1 MPGTVA
7 SNSINRTTTVLLGF
21 NFPFKH
27 SAMKIDLSIEKLR
40 HYYSTFTA
48 TYSQCTSSLFSKQHT
63 HTHTHLSLSLSLSIV
78 SVLYVYLYQY
88 RMIDGE
94 IPLKRTG
101 HACPWRS
108 STTLDRGCNI
118 WMLYVMLYV
127 KMRSADC
134 HLRYWQMKMATD
146 WNHCRHVLHNDPL
159 GLSRGC

>member
-1 MPGTVA
+1 M
-7 SNSINRTTTVLLGF
+7 LLF
-21 NFPFKH
+21 N
-27 SAMKIDLSIEKLR
+27 
-40 HYYSTFTA
+40 FTA
-48 TYSQCTSSLFSKQHT
+48 TYSQCTSSLLVNNHT
-63 HTHTHLSLSLSLSIV
+63 HTPHTTHTHASLSRLSSSLSLSLFILSPL
-78 SVLYVYLYQY
+78 SPLSLSLYCECTVCILYQY

-101 HACPWRS
+101 HACPWRP

-118 WMLYVMLYV
+118 WMLYVMLCV

-159 GLSRGC
+159 GLSRGCWTARYLQEKSQCSY